1 MNRQRVFQYLAE
13 LLTLYAVLVYPM
25 NDTEHPLTIMRA
37 EDVTLRPQSSL
48 RTLDEI
54 GLETGTDKSS
64 LHQRVDAEL
73 QAEAKQQPIGA
84 MDILRGT
91 PGQFRTHERLPVEP
105 EPVREG
111 RIRKL
116 LRAIFG

>member
-1 MNRQRVFQYLAE
+1 MSE
-13 LLTLYAVLVYPM
+13 VYPM
-25 NDTEHPLTIMRA
+25 NDSDHPSTIMRA
-37 EDVTLRPQSSL
+37 NDIALRPQLSL

-54 GLETGTDKSS
+54 DLETGTDKSS
-64 LHQRVDAEL
+64 LHSRSDTEPQAKAE
-73 QAEAKQQPIGA
+73 QQPIGA
-84 MDILRGT
+84 MDFLRRT
-91 PGQFRTHERLPVEP
+91 PGQLRAHERLPVEP